1 MNDACVFGSIIN
13 VWQSLVAC
21 SPCKP
26 TLTLPVLTQNHAAL
40 LHSSVKQRTVEEQN
54 QQIIQQLLQERS
66 RRQLLQLELASL
78 ENTLK
83 LSFPPLAE
91 AFSRVAAR
99 IVVAKDLGLSLFLD
113 LPDQTGEYV
122 VSYVLPDSPAAEK
135 EKIQPGDFVREI
147 DGVSLHRKTVAEVN
161 KILMTTKPENT
172 VAMLVFKTQ
181 YAPADAT
188 NLVIMVRPK
197 LALSSSPSL
206 TKARQSTLRL
216 DLTDLIATRD
226 VGVSMAVDP
235 SFEVYFRLPVKS
247 QSTVL

>member
-1 MNDACVFGSIIN
+1 M
-13 VWQSLVAC
+13 
-21 SPCKP
+21 
-26 TLTLPVLTQNHAAL
+26 
-40 LHSSVKQRTVEEQN
+40 
-54 QQIIQQLLQERS
+54 
-66 RRQLLQLELASL
+66 
-78 ENTLK
+78 
-83 LSFPPLAE
+83 
-91 AFSRVAAR
+91 
-99 IVVAKDLGLSLFLD
+99 VAKDLGLSLFLD